1 MTPPLVPDTVIDDLV
16 LGTTN
21 APYRRSI
28 SAAQLAAC
36 LASGTGD
43 GWNVH
48 LATFFTEVRPELI
61 LQFARHHRISAGR
74 LAAAYRDIR
83 TRTGEISP
91 ALEAALER
99 LAPAP

>member
-1 MTPPLVPDTVIDDLV
+1 VAPPLVPDTVIDDLV

-28 SAAQLAAC
+28 SAAQLVAC
-36 LASGTGD
+36 LASGTSGD
-43 GWNVH
+43 WMVH
-48 LATFFTEVRPELI
+48 VASFFTEIRPELI
-61 LQFARHHRISAGR
+61 LQFADNHGVPAGS
-74 LAAAYRDIR
+74 LAAAYHDIR
-83 TRTGEISP
+83 TRTGEASP